1 MPILKQQPSFVL
13 DPQYTAWNARIL
25 SLASSFSQN
34 YLALLVDILDHQ
46 LNVTGMLPQ
55 HMDFLV
61 PVVLLDV
68 SKGVPGVGVVVQI
81 YTHEETLEQ
90 LSMFLFA
97 EGHQGSCEFSV
108 SGLLVY
114 SSLAFSLILFFVD
127 LLSIKRSQ

>member
-1 MPILKQQPSFVL
+1 
-13 DPQYTAWNARIL
+13 
-25 SLASSFSQN
+25 
-34 YLALLVDILDHQ
+34 
-46 LNVTGMLPQ
+46 
-55 HMDFLV
+55 MDFLV
-61 PVVLLDV
+61 LVVLLDV

-97 EGHQGSCEFSV
+97 EGHQGSCESSV